1 MPKEIGKGRKKDTE
15 ELLVREFVE
24 GDAPGLARMYNE
36 SDEGWPGGFTRG
48 IPYTPE
54 RVLHEVQRGSAFA
67 RLVVELKGKIVGYC
81 TLGERWGDKDA
92 AYVGFLNISPS
103 YQGKGFGRR
112 LLLRSVEEATKR
124 GVKRLDL
131 HTWSGNMKAMPLYKK
146 TGFFWVPRTSVY
158 MQNYLPRIFSFPAA
172 RDFFG
177 KHPDWYRSFKR
188 ELKVKEDDFK
198 LGEMK
203 IFPYE
208 WQEGG
213 DKLRILVDRE
223 VRDITG
229 AETND
234 FEIHCWVEEQEAPA
248 GIPLKIHW
256 KVANKTG
263 RKVSCSLLVDPDEGI
278 KILEEPPKS
287 FIIGPRGSKEFVGRL
302 LIKPGIEDRE
312 EDEASHKI
320 KSNLILDGRLM
331 PLATGLRV
339 KQPVDLT
346 FDPHHMIG
354 RPGFEESLIINIRN
368 HVKKDIKGEVL
379 AVPPEGVQMSPSAAN
394 FRADANGFAGVEY
407 LVRVSREMGNRVLP
421 VTFLSSIGLNGTK
434 VSAKPKTYYIKCV
447 DEGGAVACLEDDKE
461 LVLTSQAL
469 TVSLALKG
477 GHVSIRDNVS
487 GFNICDGIEDS
498 LGPPFW
504 PPEFATSKYQY
515 ELDRVEG
522 SLKAR
527 LRVDSQTYPGVRLV
541 KQITLS
547 GGSPILNVAYSLIN
561 NSSTKYDLKLQVR
574 GRASIPNPVVT
585 MPLNEGYVRATIAEG
600 DFPRWEGDVPE
611 KPDQLKECWSCFE
624 LPRHRLATGLMW
636 NRDDIVENS
645 FGGTKMP
652 ELVMDVPDLLPQS
665 TRTLRPLYLFCGY
678 GDWKTVREYYRRLID
693 GKAREELRFD
703 RPRTRPPIDVIIEP
717 SLVTADVSE
726 RKKVPIKLT
735 SSRMKPLS
743 GKVRVDQP
751 TGWRASLDRDIFRDI
766 ERQVDWECVLSL
778 QSPKTAL
785 PGCYE
790 GRVVLELQD
799 IDYEFPLNVMIVGK
813 KGDVR
818 INLKEECGMRIFSID
833 NGLYVFKVCPEFAG
847 TLYSAIEKR
856 TGEEHLLSSFPKP
869 KPFVYFNPWHGG
881 IGTLV
886 FKDEWP
892 GKAHEE
898 RWNGRRA
905 EIGPWK
911 GVTVYTNLTDLNEN
925 LKGLE
930 VATSYLTRSGSN
942 IICMVNE
949 YRNATSA
956 STSFESLIAMFLQLG
971 GPQDKYATIIPG
983 RRGES
988 LRRGTKYSSFASTD
1002 LGYAVVTNQ
1011 KTGNS
1016 ICLATTQSERA
1027 TIEVIDMAVEY
1038 GAHLTSYID
1047 VYLKPNETRKFVNL
1061 AAFTKTKQDALKYK
1075 ALRKYRLDR

>member
-1 MPKEIGKGRKKDTE
+1 MPKEIGKGRERERDGS
-15 ELLVREFVE
+15 LVREFEE

-67 RLVVELKGKIVGYC
+67 RLVVELKGEIVGYC

-92 AYVGFLNISPS
+92 AYVGFLNVSPR

-112 LLLRSVEEATKR
+112 LLLRSVEEATER

-158 MQNYLPRIFSFPAA
+158 MQNYLPRIFSFTAA
-172 RDFFG
+172 KDFFG
-177 KHPDWYRSFKR
+177 KHPDWYRSYKR
-188 ELKVKEDDFK
+188 ELEVREDDFK
-198 LGEMK
+198 LDETK

-208 WQEGG
+208 WEEGG
-213 DKLRILVDRE
+213 DKLKILVDRE

-234 FEIHCWVEEQEAPA
+234 FEIRCWVEEQEAPA

-263 RKVSCSLLVDPDEGI
+263 RKVSCSLLVEPDEGI
-278 KILEEPPKS
+278 KLLEEPPKS
-287 FIIGPRGSKEFVGRL
+287 FIVGPRRSEEFMGRL
-302 LIKPGIEDRE
+302 LIESGIEDRE
-312 EDEASHKI
+312 GDEASHKV
-320 KSNLILDGRLM
+320 KSNLILDGKLM

-339 KQPVDLT
+339 KQPVELT
-346 FDPHHMIG
+346 FDPNHMIG
-354 RPGFEESLIINIRN
+354 SPGLEESLIINIRN
-368 HVKKDIKGEVL
+368 HMKEDIEGEVL
-379 AVPPEGVQMSPSAAN
+379 AVPPQGVQIIPSAAS
-394 FRADANGFAGVEY
+394 FRADANGSAGVGF
-407 LVRVSREMGNRVLP
+407 LVRVSSEVGNQALP
-421 VTFLSSIGLNGTK
+421 ITFLSSIGHNGTK

-447 DEGGAVACLEDDKE
+447 DDGGTVACLEDDKE

-469 TVSLALKG
+469 TVILTLKG
-477 GHVSIRDNVS
+477 GHVSVRDNIS
-487 GFNICDGIEDS
+487 GIDLCDGIEDS

-504 PPEFATSKYQY
+504 PPEFATSKYRH
-515 ELDRVEG
+515 EVDRVEG

-527 LRVDSQTYPGVRLV
+527 LYVDSQTYPGVRLV

-547 GGSPILNVAYSLIN
+547 GGSPILKVAYSLIN
-561 NSSTKYDLKLQVR
+561 NSTTKYNLRLQVR
-574 GRASIPNPVVT
+574 GHASIPSPVIT

-600 DFPRWEGDVPE
+600 DFPRWEGDAPE
-611 KPDQLKECWSCFE
+611 KPDQLKEGWSCFE
-624 LPRHRLATGLMW
+624 LPRHGLATGLMW
-636 NRDDIVENS
+636 NREDVVENS

-652 ELVMDVPDLLPQS
+652 ELVMDVPDLLPRS
-665 TRTLRPLYLFCGY
+665 TKALKSLYVFCGY
-678 GDWKTVREYYRRLID
+678 GDWKTIREYYRRLID

-703 RPRTRPPIDVIIEP
+703 KLRTRPPIDAIIEP
-717 SLVTADVSE
+717 SLVTMDISEKKDVS
-726 RKKVPIKLT
+726 IKLT

-743 GKVRVDQP
+743 GKIKVDQP
-751 TGWRASLDRDIFRDI
+751 TGWRASLDRDAYRDVK
-766 ERQVDWECVLSL
+766 RQDDWECVMSL
-778 QSPKTAL
+778 QPPETAP

-790 GRVVLELQD
+790 GRVVLEMPD
-799 IDYEFPLNVMIVGK
+799 MDYEFPLNAMIVGK
-813 KGDVR
+813 RGDVG
-818 INLKEECGMRIFSID
+818 IKLMEEDGMKIFSID

-847 TLYSAIEKR
+847 TLYSAIEKK
-856 TGEEHLLSSFPKP
+856 TGKEHLLSSFPKP

-898 RWNGRRA
+898 RWSGRRA

-911 GVTVYTNLTDLNEN
+911 GVTVSTTLTDLNEE
-925 LKGLE
+925 LKGLG
-930 VATSYLTRSGSN
+930 VGTSYLTRPGSN

-949 YRNATSA
+949 YRNATTA
-956 STSFESLIAMFLQLG
+956 STSFGSLIPIFLQLG
-971 GPQDKYATIIPG
+971 GPRYKYATIIPG

-1002 LGYAVVTNQ
+1002 RGYAVVTNQ
-1011 KTGNS
+1011 EAGNS

-1027 TIEVIDMAVEY
+1027 TIEVVDMAVEH
-1038 GAHLTSYID
+1038 GAHLTAYMD

-1061 AAFTKTKQDALKYK
+1061 AAFTKTKQEALKYK
-1075 ALRKYRLDR
+1075 VLRKFRLW